1 MTPNPFL
8 NQVRRRIAATGGW
21 SRLCLFPR
29 EKQRVKP
36 SQRVF
41 LLSREDRRFVVVA
54 KNFLEADN
62 RLTATL
68 ATDV

>member
-8 NQVRRRIAATGGW
+8 NHVRRRIAATGGW
-21 SRLCLFPR
+21 SKRTLFPTA
-29 EKQRVKP
+29 KHRVQPQK
-36 SQRVF
+36 RVF
-41 LLSREDRRFVVVA
+41 LMSRDDRRFVVVA